1 MKYQA
6 LATGSTGLQPLLG
19 GAPDSLFRTFQS
31 ISVVIPLYNEEGNVE
46 ELLRRVTATLA
57 RTGLEFEVICVDDGS
72 RDRTFPLV
80 QAMRL
85 AEPRIRAIRF
95 RANFGQTAALAAG
108 FEAAVGDVV
117 IAMDGDLQHIP
128 EEIPNFLVKLD
139 EGYDIVSGW
148 RFKRVDNALLRRI
161 PSRIANWTMA
171 RLSGLDIHDFGTTF
185 KAYRGGVLRNVRLYG
200 DFHRFIPALTSAM
213 KLRVAEIPIEN
224 VNRRVGASNYGIKRT
239 FTVFFDLI
247 RVKIITQYLSRPLQF
262 FGTAGSVMGLVAG
275 VVLAYLVYAK
285 LFQGIHIM
293 EDRGPL
299 LLLTMLTMI
308 VGAQLF
314 AVGILGEMLF
324 KMYADLSGRPIYSVA
339 QRLGLDGE

>member
-1 MKYQA
+1 MSIA
-6 LATGSTGLQPLLG
+6 PLVGGPAPAEPGRPTFAT
-19 GAPDSLFRTFQS
+19 FRS
-31 ISVVIPLYNEEGNVE
+31 VSVVIPLFNEEGTVE
-46 ELLRRVTATLA
+46 ELLRRVQSTLR
-57 RTGLEFEVICVDDGS
+57 RTGLDYEIICVDDGS
-72 RDRTFPLV
+72 RDRTFGLV
-80 QAMRL
+80 GA
-85 AEPRIRAIRF
+85 AHTADPRIRAIRF

-108 FEAAVGDVV
+108 FEAAAGDVV
-117 IAMDGDLQHIP
+117 IAMDGDLQHVP
-128 EEIPNFLVKLD
+128 EEIPGFLVKLD

-148 RFKRVDNALLRRI
+148 RYKRVDNALLRKI

-185 KAYRGGVLRNVRLYG
+185 KAYRSGVLRNVRLYG

-224 VNRRVGASNYGIKRT
+224 VNRRVGTSNYGIRRT

-262 FGTAGSVMGLVAG
+262 FGSVGAIMAGVSG
-275 VVLAYLVYAK
+275 VVLLYLVYAK
-285 LFQGIHIM
+285 VVQGVHLM
-293 EDRGPL
+293 SERGPL
-299 LLLTMLTMI
+299 LLFMMLAMI

-324 KMYADLSGRPIYSVA
+324 KMYADLSGRPIYSVS
-339 QRLGLDGE
+339 QRLGLDAEAGR